1 MEVSNLIEENEF
13 DDELPTMTPILT
25 PVIPQSFSFDVDLD
39 SELQP
44 QPGPSKKSRLE

>member
-25 PVIPQSFSFDVDLD
+25 PVIPQTFTFVVDLD
-39 SELQP
+39 SEL